1 MMSAFLGVDRFRKS
15 GHASAGRRYFDDGDP
30 VFAAIAIKLDSGGPV
45 IFRSAVFLSA
55 AICVGRGPAQPAD
68 KASLTETPHARRGSK
83 IDWTSA
89 ARDALLWCRPVD
101 MATR

>member
-1 MMSAFLGVDRFRKS
+1 MLHRYSSGTDARHCRLMSAFLGVDRFGKS

-55 AICVGRGPAQPAD
+55 AICVGSRP
-68 KASLTETPHARRGSK
+68 SLS
-83 IDWTSA
+83 
-89 ARDALLWCRPVD
+89 RP
-101 MATR
+101 TRLP